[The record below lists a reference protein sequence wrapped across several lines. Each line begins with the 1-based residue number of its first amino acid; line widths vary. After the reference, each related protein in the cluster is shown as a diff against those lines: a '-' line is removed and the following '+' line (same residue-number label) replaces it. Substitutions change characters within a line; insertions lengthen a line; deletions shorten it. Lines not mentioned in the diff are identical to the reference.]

1 MTMSDNNEKLGVG
14 GTLFAAFLVVS
25 VVVAAP
31 VIGAAWLVSKG
42 LEAVGIDLGSGGEF
56 DPYLDDNMR

>member
-1 MTMSDNNEKLGVG
+1 MNKDDEKLGVG
-14 GTLFAAFLVVS
+14 GTIFAGFLIVS
-25 VVVAAP
+25 AVVAAP

-42 LEAVGIDLGSGGEF
+42 LEALGIDLGSGGEF